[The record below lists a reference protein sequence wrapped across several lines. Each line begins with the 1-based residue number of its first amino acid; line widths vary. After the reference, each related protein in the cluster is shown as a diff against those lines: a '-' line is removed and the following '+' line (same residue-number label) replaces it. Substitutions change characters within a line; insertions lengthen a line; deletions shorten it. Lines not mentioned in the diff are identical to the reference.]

1 MVAHRARDADTTDRT
16 GGLQPGCHV
25 YATAVNIRAVREYI
39 TDIDAD
45 AKADAPIGRLVAV
58 KLRHTALHRNRA
70 AYGRGGAGEL
80 EEQGIPRSIHEP
92 AVVLAQFGL
101 DQVAKEYLYSGKGA
115 RIVEVDQ
122 PAVAGNVGMD
132 DGDKL
137 TSARYFLCELL
148 SGGGLHRPGPLGTS
162 HRTAR
167 RHRPAG
173 ANPCLTPPSPS
184 ATGASRRAPQCS
196 RYFSVQL
203 RRSNVNR

>member
-1 MVAHRARDADTTDRT
+1 MK
-16 GGLQPGCHV
+16 P
-25 YATAVNIRAVREYI
+25 ATRE
-39 TDIDAD
+39 
-45 AKADAPIGRLVAV
+45 
-58 KLRHTALHRNRA
+58 KLT
-70 AYGRGGAGEL
+70 
-80 EEQGIPRSIHEP
+80 EEVS
-92 AVVLAQFGL
+92 
-101 DQVAKEYLYSGKGA
+101 GA
-115 RIVEVDQ
+115 RKLIAIVH
-122 PAVAGNVGMD
+122 AGNVGMD

-203 RRSNVNR
+203 RRSYVNR